1 MAIGIPS
8 SSPAVNFREIDLTG
22 RILSEPTN
30 VAVIAG
36 NFNWGPVDEPTL
48 VTNETGLV
56 STFGTP
62 NTTNTVDFHS
72 AANFLRYSDSL
83 YVLRG
88 LDDSASATTA
98 INAYASD
105 SATAAP
111 TDGTPVIKNSTDWD
125 GQVDTLDNYSGDSA
139 GDPALVRGHTILARY
154 PGVIGNSIEVQ
165 ICPADADSGGAS
177 VFDSWTYA
185 SSFDGAPGTSSYASA
200 RDGSYD
206 EVHVIVIDK
215 NGAITGTA
223 GTVLEKYPYVSVASD
238 AKTTDGST
246 NYVKNILNAQSNYV
260 HFASF
265 GSSLAFDGDTWGTS
279 TNLGT
284 ATTKGTAKSF
294 TDGLTVK
301 TYTLA
306 GGANSGALDQADFLR
321 SYALVDDPETMNIDF
336 IIAPGL
342 STSTDQASLV
352 NNLVS
357 IAQSERKDCV
367 VVTSP
372 NRGSVIGNGTVA
384 DTIVASIVAN
394 VNKMSASSYL
404 FVDGNY
410 LKIYD
415 KYNDNYIWVPAASS
429 TAGLMAAS
437 DESTAPWYSPAGTR
451 RGQYL
456 GLADLAYNPDKANR
470 DTLYKV
476 SVNPIVNLTGQGTL
490 LYGDKTKLGRP
501 SAFDRINVRRLFLRM
516 EKDITRY
523 AKDILFEF
531 NDEFTRSE
539 FTGVVEPY
547 LRSIQ
552 SRRGVYAYQ
561 IVCDETNNTP
571 EVIDN
576 NEFIASIFVKPARSI
591 NYITLNFV
599 AVRTGVSFEEVV
611 GSV

>member
-36 NFNWGPVDEPTL
+36 NFNWGPVEEPTL
-48 VTNETGLV
+48 VTNESGLV
-56 STFGTP
+56 SAFGTP

-72 AANFLRYSDSL
+72 ATNFLRYSDTL
-83 YVLRG
+83 YILRG

-98 INAYASD
+98 INAFAQTS
-105 SATAAP
+105 P
-111 TDGTPVIKNSTDWD
+111 TDTTPVIKNSTDFD
-125 GQVDTLDNYSGDSA
+125 GQVDTLDNYSGDSDA
-139 GDPALVRGHTILARY
+139 DPSLVRGHTILARY
-154 PGVIGNSIEVQ
+154 PGTIGNSIEVQ
-165 ICPADADSGGAS
+165 ICPADADSAGAA
-177 VFDSWTYA
+177 VFDTWAYA

-206 EVHVIVIDK
+206 EVHVIVVDK

-223 GTVLEKYPYVSVASD
+223 GTVLEKYPYLSVATD
-238 AKTTDGST
+238 AKTADGST
-246 NYVKNILNAQSNYV
+246 NYVKNIINTQSSYI

-265 GSSLAFDGDTWGTS
+265 GSSLAFDSDAWGLSS
-279 TNLGT
+279 TVGT
-284 ATTKGTAKSF
+284 ATTKGTPKTF
-294 TDGLTVK
+294 TDGLTVA

-306 GGANSGALDQADFLR
+306 SGANSGALAVGDFQRTYDLI
-321 SYALVDDPETMNIDF
+321 DDPETYNVDF
-336 IIAPGL
+336 IIAPGI
-342 STSTDQASLV
+342 TSTTDHATMVNYLV
-352 NNLVS
+352 G
-357 IAQSERKDCV
+357 IAQTERKDCV
-367 VVTSP
+367 VVASP
-372 NRGSVIGNGTVA
+372 NRGSVIGNGTVSSN
-384 DTIVASIVAN
+384 IVTDIVAN
-394 VNKMSASSYL
+394 ANKMSASSYL
-404 FVDGNY
+404 FLDGNY
-410 LKIYD
+410 LKVYD
-415 KYNDNYIWVPAASS
+415 KYNDNYIWIPAASS
-429 TAGLMAAS
+429 TAGIMAAT
-437 DESTAPWYSPAGTR
+437 DESQAPWYSPAGTR

-456 GLADLAYNPDKANR
+456 GIASLAYNPDKANR
-470 DTLYKV
+470 DSLYKA

-516 EKDITRY
+516 EKDISRY

-531 NDEFTRSE
+531 NDEFTRAE

-561 IVCDETNNTP
+561 VICDETNNTP

-611 GSV
+611 GTV